1 MSRGYGRE
9 EINSCGASTKE
20 LKKQLKEAKQR
31 LKTYMDIH
39 YDLNIAYE
47 SKHQIVGSLYL
58 YIQECKERLSDR
70 KKSRNG

>member
-9 EINSCGASTKE
+9 EINGCGASTKE
-20 LKKQLKEAKQR
+20 LKRQLKEVKQR

-39 YDLNIAYE
+39 YDLDIAYE
-47 SKHQIVGSLYL
+47 AKHQIVGSLYL
-58 YIQECKERLSDR
+58 GVQQAKERLSDR